1 MRWRRCRIIIIRLAF
16 VGCVVLASDAT
27 ALWILH
33 ARLVELP
40 DPTGPFAV
48 GRLEYA
54 WIDHTRRETLGGAG
68 GSDRAVSAW
77 IWYPSV
83 STGRPAAPY
92 LPPPWLAARQGD
104 FSILTPFTQDLST
117 VRAHAV
123 ADAPLAPGAQ
133 AYPVILLL
141 PGLGPIAGDY
151 TTIAEDLAS
160 HGYVVVGLTPPY
172 SASVAILPD
181 GHVARATT
189 AGGVPDNATPE
200 ESKQILDR
208 LIAIWAADVSFALDQ
223 LTRLDAAEPP
233 GSFAGQLDLGAVG
246 IIGHSFGGAT
256 AAQVCAADR
265 RCRVGVDLDGYP
277 YGTVINTGLTRPFL
291 FTWSEPD
298 DPADPG
304 WQQALGDMRTLT
316 AASAGNVLQLSI
328 RGARHF
334 DFTDL
339 ATLYNP
345 LLRAEGL
352 FGTIDGRRA
361 LAITTAYT
369 RAFLDRTL
377 RDTAVPLLDGPHSA
391 YPEVRFGPPDGAP

>member
-1 MRWRRCRIIIIRLAF
+1 MRWRRCRTIIIRLAF
-16 VGCVVLASDAT
+16 VGCLVLASGET
-27 ALWILH
+27 ALWVLH
-33 ARLVELP
+33 ARPVELP
-40 DPTGPFAV
+40 APTGPFAI
-48 GRLEYA
+48 GRVEYG
-54 WIDHTRRETLGGAG
+54 WIDHARRETLGGASG
-68 GSDRAVSAW
+68 ADRAVAAW

-83 STGRPAAPY
+83 STGKPVAPY
-92 LPPPWLAARQGD
+92 LPPRWLAARQD
-104 FSILTPFTQDLST
+104 NFSIFAPFTQDLNA

-123 ADAPLAPGAQ
+123 ADAPLAPATQ
-133 AYPVILLL
+133 TYPVILLL

-181 GHVARATT
+181 GSVARATP
-189 AGGVPDNATPE
+189 AGGVPDSATPQQ
-200 ESKQILDR
+200 SKQILDR
-208 LIAIWAADVSFALDQ
+208 LIAIWAADASFALDQ

-233 GSFAGQLDLGAVG
+233 GPFAGHLDLGAVG

-256 AAQVCAADR
+256 AAQVCATDR

-277 YGTVINTGLTRPFL
+277 YGTVVNSGLTRPFL
-291 FTWSEPD
+291 FIWSEPD
-298 DPADPG
+298 DPTDPG

-316 AASAGNVLQLSI
+316 TASAGGVLQLSI

-339 ATLYNP
+339 TTFYNP
-345 LLRAEGL
+345 LLRAEGV

-361 LAITTAYT
+361 LAITAAYT

-377 RDTAVPLLDGPHSA
+377 RGTAVPLLDGPRSA
-391 YPEVRFGPPDGAP
+391 YPEVRFGPPAGTP